1 MENIK
6 TLLNMIEQQRKILRP
21 IFNDSDIDIDIDCEI
36 SNKLWNHIMGNC
48 CFENLLK
55 YDYYKKHN
63 QLKSFNFRFI
73 SNCCFENILSFIKN
87 KNYNEIKLSLNE
99 LRKLIQEELHDLNNN
114 NNYMELD

>member
-1 MENIK
+1 MENMK
-6 TLLNMIEQQRKILRP
+6 TLLNLIEHQRNILRP
-21 IFNDSDIDIDIDCEI
+21 IFNDSDIDIDIDNEI

-55 YDYYKKHN
+55 YEYHKKHN
-63 QLKSFNFRFI
+63 QLKSFNFHLI

-99 LRKLIQEELHDLNNN
+99 LCKVIKEELHILN
-114 NNYMELD
+114 